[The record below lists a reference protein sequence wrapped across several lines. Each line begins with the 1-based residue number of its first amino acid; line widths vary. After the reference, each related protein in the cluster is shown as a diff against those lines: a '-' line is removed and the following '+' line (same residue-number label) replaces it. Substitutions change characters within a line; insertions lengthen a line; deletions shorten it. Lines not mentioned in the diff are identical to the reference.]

1 MIVCICVQVQE
12 LVDSAYAQSPTT
24 SSNERSG
31 SSSSRGHSFSAESHR
46 RQRSTASQSLS
57 HSQSLSR
64 SKGNGSLS
72 SHRRGEASS
81 SLGHRR
87 KGSSSSSRS
96 LQDRP
101 PTPPPASRHLRKA
114 SIASSRE
121 AGPIP
126 DLPTSYSSN
135 TLPPSSSANSR
146 LSVSN
151 PQYPPPASPSLGSI
165 ISSRRSGYA
174 DSFLDFYA
182 QASDDYDELDI
193 PPVPPLGQHASERS
207 LNSTGGDEYADRT
220 LQPEDLSTEHDDG
233 EVVWQVLS
241 DLRNNRMSVLSK
253 DSSFGFDSRDSSFE
267 VENGAN
273 ENPSDR
279 SESIA
284 NLLR

>member
-1 MIVCICVQVQE
+1 M
-12 LVDSAYAQSPTT
+12 
-24 SSNERSG
+24 
-31 SSSSRGHSFSAESHR
+31 
-46 RQRSTASQSLS
+46 
-57 HSQSLSR
+57 
-64 SKGNGSLS
+64 
-72 SHRRGEASS
+72 
-81 SLGHRR
+81 
-87 KGSSSSSRS
+87 
-96 LQDRP
+96 
-101 PTPPPASRHLRKA
+101 
-114 SIASSRE
+114 
-121 AGPIP
+121 
-126 DLPTSYSSN
+126 
-135 TLPPSSSANSR
+135 
-146 LSVSN
+146 
-151 PQYPPPASPSLGSI
+151 
-165 ISSRRSGYA
+165 SSRRSGYA